1 MGINQLSSPI
11 FMTVIFIAIFYFLI
25 IRPQKKREKQ
35 IKEMRDS
42 LKVGD
47 QISTI
52 GGIFGKIS
60 KVKEDMITIEVG
72 TDKTKLQIAR
82 WAIGNVIKK
91 DDVK

>member
-1 MGINQLSSPI
+1 MNQLTSPI

-42 LKVGD
+42 LKVGE

-60 KVKEDMITIEVG
+60 KIKDDTVTIEVG
-72 TDKTKLQIAR
+72 SDKTKLQIAR
-82 WAIGNVIKK
+82 WAVGTVIKK

>member
-35 IKEMRDS
+35 IKEMRES

-72 TDKTKLQIAR
+72 SDKTKLQVAR

-91 DDVK
+91 DDMK

>member
-1 MGINQLSSPI
+1 MNMNQLASPI

-72 TDKTKLQIAR
+72 ADKTKLQIAR
-82 WAIGNVIKK
+82 WAVGNVIKS
-91 DDVK
+91 DNVK